1 MNKLDANDQKMTFCH
16 DICSTKQTDMDRIVE
31 NNDIIYMREALR
43 EAQAAARD
51 GEIPIG
57 AVIVSNGVIIA
68 KAHNLTEQLQDT
80 TAHAEMLA
88 ITSATGFLGSKY
100 LTRCTLYV
108 TVEPCPMCAA
118 ALCWSQIARV
128 VYGAADPKRGYS
140 RFSPSLLHPK
150 TEISAG
156 VLQDECSAIITD
168 FFKKI
173 R

>member
-118 ALCWSQIARV
+118 ALNWAQVERI
-128 VYGAADPKRGYS
+128 VYGAPDPKRGYS
-140 RFSPSLLHPK
+140 LFSPPLLHPR
-150 TEISAG
+150 TEVSSG
-156 VLQDECSAIITD
+156 VLEQECSGLVKE
-168 FFKKI
+168 FFKSK

>member
-1 MNKLDANDQKMTFCH
+1 
-16 DICSTKQTDMDRIVE
+16 
-31 NNDIIYMREALR
+31 MREALR

-150 TEISAG
+150 TEIFAG